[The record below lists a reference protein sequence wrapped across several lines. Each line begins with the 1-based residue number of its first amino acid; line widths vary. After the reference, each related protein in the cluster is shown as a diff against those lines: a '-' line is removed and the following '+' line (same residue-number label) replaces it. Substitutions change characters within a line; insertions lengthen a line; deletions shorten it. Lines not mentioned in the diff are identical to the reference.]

1 MTCPSY
7 NDEIDI
13 NLYFHSIIVVYSII
27 TSVLVTILNSIYLIS
42 VIKYTR
48 HYFPSEIMYTFLSTS
63 DLLLGLVWTPA
74 WCTMWILSMSQ
85 SKLDCLLWKVLI
97 TGGNILAGWSLF
109 KIGCITVDIYMSI
122 IHPFFYD
129 RHVTNRRAFILVA
142 GLWMFTITLV
152 TPFAAL
158 NKDYWSIFEHIAGTI
173 GLSSCVI
180 ISLMHIK
187 IYFQI
192 KGMCKNVT
200 SSSSNQIDILK
211 TKKKSAKT
219 GLKILVTFILCY
231 LPMSVCVICR
241 NLIVQKT
248 FLATY
253 AEPIT
258 ICIFFLNPLLD
269 PFLYYFRLSRIRT
282 KISRLF
288 NRAVVHPTTCDGLR
302 KSKTASLT
310 VCS

>member
-1 MTCPSY
+1 MTRPSY
-7 NDEIDI
+7 NDDEINI
-13 NLYFHSIIVVYSII
+13 NLYFHSIIVVYAVITGVVII
-27 TSVLVTILNSIYLIS
+27 ILNSIYLIS
-42 VIKYTR
+42 VIKYTQ
-48 HYFPSEIMYTFLSTS
+48 HYFPSDIMYIFLSTS
-63 DLLLGLVWTPA
+63 DLLAGLVYIPT
-74 WCTMWILSMSQ
+74 WCTMWIMSMLQSQ
-85 SKLDCLLWKVLI
+85 LNCLLCKALE
-97 TGGNILAGWSLF
+97 TGGHILAGVSLF
-109 KIGCITVDIYMSI
+109 TIGCITVDIYVSI

-158 NKDYWSIFEHIAGTI
+158 NKDYWSIFELIAGTI

-187 IYFQI
+187 IYSEI
-192 KGMCKNVT
+192 KGMCKNIS

-219 GLKILVTFILCY
+219 GLKILGTFILCY
-231 LPMSVCVICR
+231 LPLSVCVICR

-248 FLATY
+248 FLESY
-253 AEPIT
+253 AEPTT

-288 NRAVVHPTTCDGLR
+288 NKPTVHPTTCDGLR
-302 KSKTASLT
+302 NSKTS
-310 VCS
+310 V